1 MTAIVS
7 MGSAMRLFFW
17 LVCMSI
23 SLASI
28 GPSSPAEEWAVF
40 RNDILS
46 LNGVAVGEVSDERG
60 KLSLPAFVQALGTP
74 NRSEVQGHTR
84 RITWDTE
91 GIQLEATAR
100 ESTPFGVLFEYSV
113 PDATNQGVIPN
124 GQFRGT
130 FDCLGIE
137 LHPGQPLPNRVRI
150 LTGAGFNNEYGS
162 NATETWSLRL
172 AHWTLFLLFST
183 SGSIDSAVIRVVP
196 DIY

>member
-1 MTAIVS
+1 MAAIVS

-60 KLSLPAFVQALGTP
+60 KLSLPTFVQALGTP

-91 GIQLEATAR
+91 E
-100 ESTPFGVLFEYSV
+100 
-113 PDATNQGVIPN
+113 
-124 GQFRGT
+124 
-130 FDCLGIE
+130 
-137 LHPGQPLPNRVRI
+137 
-150 LTGAGFNNEYGS
+150 FN
-162 NATETWSLRL
+162 WKLRL
-172 AHWTLFLLFST
+172 EKARRLEFFLNTVYPMPLTKASYQMD
-183 SGSIDSAVIRVVP
+183 SSEEHSIVSASNCTQASRCRIE
-196 DIY
+196 